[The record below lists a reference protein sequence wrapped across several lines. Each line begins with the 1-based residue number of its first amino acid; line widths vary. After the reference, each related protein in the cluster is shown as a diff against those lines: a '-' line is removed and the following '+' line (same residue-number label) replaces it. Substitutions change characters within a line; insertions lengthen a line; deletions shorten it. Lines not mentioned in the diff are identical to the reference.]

1 MPNFTFKEEKKI
13 MTRGNKDREDSYFD
27 TFEAGNLNEDPFA
40 PTKLGGTTNVIRRLL
55 GMDYKKK
62 KRRN

>member
-1 MPNFTFKEEKKI
+1 MPNFTFKEERKI
-13 MTRGNKDREDSYFD
+13 KTRGNKDREDSYFD

-40 PTKLGGTTNVIRRLL
+40 PIKLGGTTNVIRRFL

-62 KRRN
+62 KRKN